1 LGQADACATVG
12 PSQEREQGSG
22 RGAISEGE
30 KGPMS
35 KQTALEAVVGLLF
48 MAFGVFT
55 ILGAF
60 GVVPVR
66 VAPDLRGS
74 EWLIVC
80 GGVSIL
86 LIGLAFIVGLTARS
100 SMWIP
105 LRIQLIQ
112 YLIGLGIVGLLTVVF
127 TWIAVGPGPRQF
139 AMAIA
144 NPFMASRSQGS
155 EISGRIMF
163 GFGAALLWLM
173 LIGVGVSGARKL
185 IRSYRRSRSGE
196 L

>member
-1 LGQADACATVG
+1 MSLQGQ
-12 PSQEREQGSG
+12 PSPR
-22 RGAISEGE
+22 
-30 KGPMS
+30 M
-35 KQTALEAVVGLLF
+35 EAVVGLLV

-60 GVVPVR
+60 GVVPVT

-74 EWLIVC
+74 AWVIVC
-80 GGVSIL
+80 AGVGIL

-100 SMWIP
+100 SMWISF
-105 LRIQLIQ
+105 RIQLIQ
-112 YLIGLGIVGLLTVVF
+112 YLIDLGIVGLFTGVF
-127 TWIAVGPGPRQF
+127 TWIAVGPGPRHF

-144 NPFMASRSQGS
+144 IPFMTSRSQGR
-155 EISGRIMF
+155 EIPGRIMF
-163 GFGAALLWLM
+163 GVGAALLWLM

-185 IRSYRRSRSGE
+185 IRSYRRSRSGD

>member
-1 LGQADACATVG
+1 MA
-12 PSQEREQGSG
+12 SQSQLSPRM
-22 RGAISEGE
+22 A
-30 KGPMS
+30 
-35 KQTALEAVVGLLF
+35 AVIGLLI

-60 GVVPVR
+60 GVVPIT

-74 EWLIVC
+74 EWVIVC
-80 GGVSIL
+80 AGVSML
-86 LIGLAFIVGLTARS
+86 LIGFAFLVGLTARS
-100 SMWIP
+100 STWIP

-112 YLIGLGIVGLLTVVF
+112 YLIGLGIVGMFAVIF
-127 TWIAVGPGPRQF
+127 TWIAVGPGPRHF

-144 NPFMASRSQGS
+144 IPFMASRSQGS

-163 GFGAALLWLM
+163 GCGAALLWLM

-185 IRSYRRSRSGE
+185 ISSYRRSRSGD

>member
-1 LGQADACATVG
+1 MAWHGQLS
-12 PSQEREQGSG
+12 PR
-22 RGAISEGE
+22 I
-30 KGPMS
+30 
-35 KQTALEAVVGLLF
+35 EAVVGLLV

-60 GVVPVR
+60 GVVPVT

-74 EWLIVC
+74 EWVIVC
-80 GGVSIL
+80 AGVSIL

-100 SMWIP
+100 STWIS

-112 YLIGLGIVGLLTVVF
+112 YLIGLGIVGLFTGVF
-127 TWIAVGPGPRQF
+127 TWIAVGPGPRHF

-144 NPFMASRSQGS
+144 IPFMTSRSQGS
-155 EISGRIMF
+155 EIPGRIMF

-185 IRSYRRSRSGE
+185 IRSYRRSRSGD